1 MSKNKKKN
9 KAPTPKAPTPPKSTA
24 PAAPTLGEEAM
35 AGNIETSTGEH
46 KVIHFYQKRW
56 IFFTIS
62 LAFIACGIIAAC
74 VNGIKLDISFQGGS
88 IIEYTYDATKTTID
102 LSKAQQ
108 LASKA
113 LGNDVTCQDQTT
125 YNSDEHFLVINVAG
139 NGSISQDQ
147 QTAVTAALKEAY
159 PNAGLTFY
167 TSQSVQPFTGKRF
180 FHEGLLAI
188 LISFGLILVYVGI
201 RFQKIGGF
209 SAGAMAIV
217 ALLHDAFI
225 VTSVFFLFQIPL
237 NDSFIAAVL
246 TIIGFSINDTIVIY
260 DRIRENKTL
269 MGPKTPT
276 EVLVDAS
283 ITQCMSRS
291 INTNISVFVSITIVF
306 IFAQIYNI
314 DTIKDFALPMMFGT
328 ISGCYST
335 ICIAGPLWTMYKN
348 HQAKKAL
355 SA

>member
-1 MSKNKKKN
+1 MSKNKKNK
-9 KAPTPKAPTPPKSTA
+9 KAPAPKAPTPPKSA
-24 PAAPTLGEEAM
+24 VPAKPTIAEAAM

-46 KVIHFYQKRW
+46 KVIHFYAKRY
-56 IFFTIS
+56 IFFAIS
-62 LAFIACGIIAAC
+62 LAFIACGIISAC

-88 IIEYTYDATKTTID
+88 IIEYTFMGD
-102 LSKAQQ
+102 LDLTKAQEV
-108 LASKA
+108 AGKA
-113 LGNDVTCQDQTT
+113 LGKSVSCQEQT
-125 YNSDEHFLVINVAG
+125 SVAHEEHYLVINVAG
-139 NGSISQDQ
+139 NESVTQEEQ
-147 QTAVTAALKEAY
+147 QAVTAALKEAF
-159 PNAGLTFY
+159 PDSSLTFF
-167 TSQSVQPFTGKRF
+167 TSQSVEPFTGKRF
-180 FHEGLLAI
+180 FREGLTAI
-188 LISFGLILVYVGI
+188 LISFGLILIYVGI

-225 VTSVFFLFQIPL
+225 VTSVFFFFQIPL

-291 INTNISVFVSITIVF
+291 INTNISVFLSITIAF

-328 ISGCYST
+328 VSGCYST

-355 SA
+355 NA